1 VNVVVDTTIWSL
13 ALRRRA
19 HQLSAEEKR
28 FVEEWAALVDS
39 GRAAL
44 VAPYTRKYCRAFAV
58 RRFSRLSMKG

>member
-19 HQLSAEEKR
+19 HQLSA
-28 FVEEWAALVDS
+28 EEWAALVDS